1 MFSAD
6 SRMKGFPIGRLR
18 SDGAV
23 GVGRTPE
30 RTGLAAQPLAIGLPA
45 QAMGDRGARV
55 GRIGNPP
62 VGS

>member
-1 MFSAD
+1 M
-6 SRMKGFPIGRLR
+6 GW
-18 SDGAV
+18 
-23 GVGRTPE
+23 TPE
-30 RTGLAAQPLAIGLPA
+30 RTGLAAQPLAVGLPA